1 MENWPITKTKGGGV
15 IPELS
20 RPIAV
25 TEIQG
30 DCLLRKVVANK
41 EECTKLAQRFDLIEL
56 KSFCAEVKLTC
67 LNSQSI
73 ILVEGTLNAK
83 IVQQCVVTLEPVVS
97 DISCKLNCKYSE
109 SQKLINAESVDFD
122 AMAED
127 PPELIVDGQFDI
139 GSLLT
144 EYLGV
149 ELDPFPRS
157 LEANINTTLDKIHVN
172 KIASNSSNPF
182 DVLRKLK

>member
-1 MENWPITKTKGGGV
+1 MENSPIIKNNGGGL

-30 DCLLRKVVANK
+30 DCLFRKVAANK

-67 LNSQSI
+67 LSSQSI

-83 IVQQCVVTLEPVVS
+83 VVQQCVVTLEPVVS

-109 SQKLINAESVDFD
+109 IQKLIDAGSVDFD
-122 AMAED
+122 AMTED

-144 EYLGV
+144 EYFGV

-157 LEANINTTLDKIHVN
+157 LEANFNTTLDKIN
-172 KIASNSSNPF
+172 ANQIASKSCNPF